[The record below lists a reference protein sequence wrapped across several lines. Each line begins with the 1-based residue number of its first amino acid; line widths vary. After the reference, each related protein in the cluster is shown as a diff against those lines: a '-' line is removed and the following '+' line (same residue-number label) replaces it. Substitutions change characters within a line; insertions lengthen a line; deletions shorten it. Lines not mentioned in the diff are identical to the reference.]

1 MVKALINAEIEFKYF
16 VQFIIWFEEDNFND
30 EQLETKAKFLVNL
43 KAEGLNCQS
52 LDVVV

>member
-1 MVKALINAEIEFKYF
+1 MSLIKVEVEFKYF

-30 EQLETKAKFLVNL
+30 EQLEEKAKFLLFL
-43 KAEGLNCQS
+43 KSHGLNCQS